1 MDRILAWACGL
12 RSMMAWAR
20 PGRIRSAVKRPA
32 PVSSRVSSLRGRD
45 CPNALLPMS
54 RPRYDPPPR
63 RTPKCID
70 IEGASMPRNDL
81 PVAVVLAGGLARRM
95 GGGDKPLLMLAG
107 RPLLDHA
114 LDRVRPQ
121 SHAMVLN
128 ANGDPTRFAPWGLPV
143 VADTLPD
150 FPGPLAGILAAMRWT
165 TALHP
170 ATEYLLSVPGDTPF
184 LPQDLGAR
192 LAAARLEAGTP
203 IACAASEGRVH
214 PVI

>member
-1 MDRILAWACGL
+1 
-12 RSMMAWAR
+12 
-20 PGRIRSAVKRPA
+20 
-32 PVSSRVSSLRGRD
+32 
-45 CPNALLPMS
+45 
-54 RPRYDPPPR
+54 
-63 RTPKCID
+63 
-70 IEGASMPRNDL
+70 MPRNDL

-107 RPLLDHA
+107 RSLLDHA

-121 SHAMVLN
+121 SHSMVLN

-214 PVI
+214 PVIGLWSVTLADALEAALRGGQRKVLAFAAAHGLAEASFAGDPFFNVNTPDDLARAEAIIRNQ